1 MSDRL
6 QGVRNNLSKL
16 WTSSTGKVKNYFFYE
31 LVEGAVL
38 GIFDLFSGEDLYRA
52 IVQDV
57 SIWDSDWEEGEEF
70 RFQFQ
75 MLSRDPRFM
84 AHAGLLTPENVLTWL
99 ADDKSAPEK
108 AGVIINTPGGPEWL
122 VRQVEGIKAGLEAP
136 LVEETAVEESQG

>member
-6 QGVRNNLSKL
+6 QGVKTNLSKL
-16 WTSSTGKVKNYFFYE
+16 WTSGAGKVKNYFFYE

-38 GIFDLFSGEDLYRA
+38 GIFDLFTGEDLYRA

-84 AHAGLLTPENVLTWL
+84 AHAELLTPENVLTWL
-99 ADDKSAPEK
+99 ADDKASPEK

-122 VRQVEGIKAGLEAP
+122 VRQVEGIKRGLEAP
-136 LVEETAVEESQG
+136 MAEEEEVEET